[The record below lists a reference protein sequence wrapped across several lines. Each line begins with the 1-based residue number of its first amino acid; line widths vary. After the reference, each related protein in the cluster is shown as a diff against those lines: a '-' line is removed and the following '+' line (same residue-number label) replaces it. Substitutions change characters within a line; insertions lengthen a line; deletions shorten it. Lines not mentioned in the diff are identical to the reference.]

1 MFETAE
7 LGRSITKKEFEA
19 RVQDLRTE
27 LLGIQQELRNC
38 DFPVVVVMAG
48 VDGAGKGT
56 TVNLLNEW
64 MDSRWIDNN
73 AYTRHSDEESERPPY
88 WRYWRDLPPKGKLG
102 VFLSSW
108 YSAPFIDHAYGKID
122 KPEYDERLDR
132 IKAFEKTLADDGAL
146 ILKFWMHLGKDAQKK
161 RLKKLEK
168 DEFQSWRVTESDWK
182 HWRMYD
188 KFVDAAERLI
198 MRTSKGHAP
207 WSIVEGVDTR
217 YASLTVAEQIKDSIV
232 RHMELRKTQKEAL
245 AQLKKKQAAA
255 AKAKPAKK
263 KTDRD
268 APVESLPYP
277 TVLSRLDMSNK
288 LEKEEYKTQLKA
300 LQGRLNKLAR
310 KASDKGVST
319 VLVFEGSDAAGKGG
333 NIRRITSALDA
344 RSYSV
349 LPFAAPND
357 EERAHH
363 YLWRFWR
370 HMSRA
375 GRMTIFDRSWYGR
388 VLVERC
394 EGFAR
399 EDEWRRAFAEVND
412 FEDQIVDHGTVLL
425 KFWIHIDPDEQL
437 ARFKAREVTP
447 WKQWKLTDEDWRNRE
462 KWAEYEEA
470 VNDLVE
476 KTSTSNAPWTLVE
489 GNDKKYARIK
499 VLTTVCEALEKR
511 LKKK

>member
-7 LGRSITKKEFEA
+7 LGRSISKKEFEA
-19 RVQDLRTE
+19 EVQDLRTE
-27 LLGIQQELRNC
+27 LLGIQQDLRQC
-38 DFPVVVVMAG
+38 DFPVVIVMAG

-56 TVNLLNEW
+56 TVNSLNEW

-73 AYTRHSDEESERPPY
+73 AYVRHSDEESERPPY

-102 VFLSSW
+102 IFLSSW
-108 YSAPFIDHAYGKID
+108 YSSPLLDNVYGTITKA
-122 KPEYDERLDR
+122 EYDEKLDR

-146 ILKFWMHLGKDAQKK
+146 ILKFWMHLGKDEQKK

-168 DEFQSWRVTESDWK
+168 DELQSWRVNESDWN
-182 HWRMYD
+182 HWRLYD
-188 KFVDAAERLI
+188 QFIDSAERLI

-207 WSIVEGVDTR
+207 WSIVEGVDPR
-217 YASLTVAEQIKDSIV
+217 YASLTVAKQIRDAIV
-232 RHMELRKTQKEAL
+232 RHIELRKTQKEAL
-245 AQLKKKQAAA
+245 AQLKAKQASEPEVDAG
-255 AKAKPAKK
+255 KANK
-263 KTDRD
+263 D
-268 APVESLPYP
+268 APVEPLPYP
-277 TVLSRLDMSNK
+277 TVLSSLDMSQK
-288 LEKEEYKTQLKA
+288 AEKAAYKTELKA
-300 LQGRLNKLAR
+300 LQGRLNMLSR
-310 KASDKGVST
+310 KASERGVST

-333 NIRRITSALDA
+333 NIRRITTALDA
-344 RSYSV
+344 RSYKV

-357 EERAHH
+357 DERAHH

-399 EDEWRRAFAEVND
+399 EDEWRRAYGEIVD

-462 KWAEYEEA
+462 KWALYEEA

-489 GNDKKYARIK
+489 GNDKKFARLK
-499 VLTTVCEALEKR
+499 VLRSVCDALEAR
-511 LKKK
+511 LAKK

>member
-7 LGRSITKKEFEA
+7 LGRKISKQNYEEK
-19 RVQDLRTE
+19 VQDLRIE
-27 LLGIQQELRNC
+27 LLEIQQELRKC
-38 DFPVVVVMAG
+38 DFPVIIVMAG
-48 VDGAGKGT
+48 VDGAGKGS

-64 MDSRWIDNN
+64 MDSRWMDNN
-73 AYTRHSDEESERPPY
+73 AYVRHSDEEAERPPY
-88 WRYWRDLPPKGKLG
+88 WRYWRDLPPKGKMG
-102 VFLSSW
+102 IFLSSW
-108 YSAPFIDHAYGKID
+108 YSAPFIDRVYGKIQ
-122 KPEYDERLDR
+122 KAEYDERLDR

-146 ILKFWMHLGKDAQKK
+146 VLKFWMHLGKDEQKK

-168 DEFQSWRVTESDWK
+168 DKLQSWRVTETDWK

-188 KFVDAAERLI
+188 DFTDAAETLI
-198 MRTSKGHAP
+198 TRTSKGHAP
-207 WSIVEGVDTR
+207 WSIVEGTDTR
-217 YASLTVAEQIKDSIV
+217 YGSITVAEQIRDAIV
-232 RHMELRKTQKEAL
+232 RHTELRKTELEAH

-255 AKAKPAKK
+255 AKPAKAK
-263 KTDRD
+263 VDRD
-268 APVESLPYP
+268 AAIEPLPYP
-277 TVLSRLDMSNK
+277 TVLSNLDMSQTVGK
-288 LEKEEYKTQLKA
+288 DEYKTELKA
-300 LQGRLNKLAR
+300 LQGRANMLGR
-310 KASDKGVST
+310 KATEKGVST

-333 NIRRITSALDA
+333 NIRRIISSLDA
-344 RSYSV
+344 RSYQV

-399 EDEWRRAFAEVND
+399 ENEWRRAFGEIVD

-425 KFWIHIDPDEQL
+425 KFWIHITPEEQL
-437 ARFKAREVTP
+437 ARFKSREVTP

-489 GNDKKYARIK
+489 GNDKKFARIK
-499 VLTTVCEALEKR
+499 VLRTVCEALERR

>member
-7 LGRSITKKEFEA
+7 LGRSIPKKEFEA
-19 RVQDLRTE
+19 EVQDLRTQ
-27 LLGIQQELRNC
+27 LLSIQQDLRKC
-38 DFPVVVVMAG
+38 DFPVIIVMAG
-48 VDGAGKGT
+48 VDGAGKGS
-56 TVNLLNEW
+56 TVNALNEW

-73 AYTRHSDEESERPPY
+73 AYVRHSDEESERPPY
-88 WRYWRDLPPKGKLG
+88 WRYWRDLPPKGKIG
-102 VFLSSW
+102 IFLSSW
-108 YSAPFIDHAYGKID
+108 YSSPLLDNVYGKINRA
-122 KPEYDERLDR
+122 EFDERLDR

-146 ILKFWMHLGKDAQKK
+146 ILKFWMHLGKEDQKK

-168 DEFQSWRVTESDWK
+168 NELQSWRVKESDWN

-188 KFVDAAERLI
+188 DFTDSAERLI

-207 WSIVEGVDTR
+207 WSIVEGMDTR
-217 YASLTVAEQIKDSIV
+217 YASVTVAKQVRDAIL
-232 RHMELRKTQKEAL
+232 RHMDVRKTQKETL
-245 AQLKKKQAAA
+245 EQLKKKQAAEKKPA
-255 AKAKPAKK
+255 AKKVDKDAAVKP
-263 KTDRD
+263 
-268 APVESLPYP
+268 LPYP
-277 TVLSRLDMSNK
+277 TVLSSLDMSK
-288 LEKEEYKTQLKA
+288 TVEKDAYKSELKT
-300 LQGRLNKLAR
+300 LQGRLNMLSR
-310 KASDKGVST
+310 KASDKGIST

-333 NIRRITSALDA
+333 NIRRITGALDA
-344 RSYSV
+344 RIYKV

-399 EDEWRRAFAEVND
+399 EEEWRRAYGEIVD

-425 KFWIHIDPDEQL
+425 KFWIHITPDEQL
-437 ARFKAREVTP
+437 ERFKAREVTP

-462 KWAEYEEA
+462 KWSDYEEA

-476 KTSTSNAPWTLVE
+476 KTSTSNAPWLLVE
-489 GNDKKYARIK
+489 GNDKKFARIK
-499 VLTTVCEALEKR
+499 VLRAVCKALEER
-511 LKKK
+511 LKQK